1 MKAGEMRTGDQW
13 VRAALF
19 RRKPDEDSEGD
30 VVFREFV
37 TDLLIFVGEALLSAV
52 CLGIAAADGN
62 VTFLIFSI
70 VAAIAAALPVRDWIC
85 R

>member
-1 MKAGEMRTGDQW
+1 MKAGEMRTGDRW
-13 VRAALF
+13 VHNALF
-19 RRKPDEDSEGD
+19 WRKSGEDGEGD

-37 TDLLIFVGEALLSAV
+37 TDLLIFVGEALLSAA

-70 VAAIAAALPVRDWIC
+70 VAAVAATLPVRDWV
-85 R
+85 RR

>member
-37 TDLLIFVGEALLSAV
+37 TDLLIFVGEALLSAA

>member
-1 MKAGEMRTGDQW
+1 MKVGDMRAGDHW

-30 VVFREFV
+30 AVFREFV
-37 TDLLIFVGEALLSAV
+37 TDLPIFVGEALLSAA

>member
-1 MKAGEMRTGDQW
+1 MKAAEMRTGDQW
-13 VRAALF
+13 LHNGLF
-19 RRKPDEDSEGD
+19 RHKLDDDIEGD

-37 TDLLIFVGEALLSAV
+37 TNLLIFVGEALLSAA
-52 CLGIAAADGN
+52 CLGIAATDGN
-62 VTFLIFSI
+62 VTFLIFGI

>member
-1 MKAGEMRTGDQW
+1 MRTGDQW
-13 VRAALF
+13 LRDGLF
-19 RRKPDEDSEGD
+19 RRKSDDDVEGD

-37 TDLLIFVGEALLSAV
+37 TDLLIFVGEALLSV
-52 CLGIAAADGN
+52 TCLGIAAVDGN